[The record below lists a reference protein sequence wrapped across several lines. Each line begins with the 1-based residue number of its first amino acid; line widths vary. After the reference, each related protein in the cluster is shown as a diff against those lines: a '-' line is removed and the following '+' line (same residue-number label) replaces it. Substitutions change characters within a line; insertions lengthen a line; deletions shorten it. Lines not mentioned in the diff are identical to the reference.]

1 MKAGIYLFMCKAE
14 KLFIASVS
22 FTSTV
27 VFMRVLIP
35 LARFFLLRFEQFK
48 LQKFIYLQKLSC
60 EPAYLR
66 ALRKIQRDIKL
77 QKRKQISCIIT

>member
-22 FTSTV
+22 FASTV
-27 VFMRVLIP
+27 VFMRVLIS

-48 LQKFIYLQKLSC
+48 LHKIYLF
-60 EPAYLR
+60 A
-66 ALRKIQRDIKL
+66 KIEL
-77 QKRKQISCIIT
+77 

>member
-27 VFMRVLIP
+27 VFMRVLISS
-35 LARFFLLRFEQFK
+35 ARFFLLRFEQFK
-48 LQKFIYLQKLSC
+48 LQKIYLF
-60 EPAYLR
+60 A
-66 ALRKIQRDIKL
+66 KIEL
-77 QKRKQISCIIT
+77 